1 MKIKEEKYNIAIIR
15 LKNIKNN
22 IMNNENV
29 PKTILK
35 YLEIVKDLDFKE
47 RPDYDLLINI
57 FTPFLI

>member
-1 MKIKEEKYNIAIIR
+1 
-15 LKNIKNN
+15 
-22 IMNNENV
+22 MNNENV